1 MSETGMLAKS
11 KAGHDKDK
19 LYVIIR
25 TGPSYVYLADGK
37 IRTINKPKKKKRKH
51 IQLIK
56 EEYDVKNLDDV
67 KIRRILDE
75 WDEKKNREETKQED

>member
-1 MSETGMLAKS
+1 MSEIGMLAKS

-19 LYVIIR
+19 LYIIIQAD
-25 TGPSYVYLADGK
+25 PSYVYLADGK

-51 IQLIK
+51 IQLMK

-67 KIRRILDE
+67 RIRRILDE
-75 WDEKKNREETKQED
+75 WGKKENREETKQED